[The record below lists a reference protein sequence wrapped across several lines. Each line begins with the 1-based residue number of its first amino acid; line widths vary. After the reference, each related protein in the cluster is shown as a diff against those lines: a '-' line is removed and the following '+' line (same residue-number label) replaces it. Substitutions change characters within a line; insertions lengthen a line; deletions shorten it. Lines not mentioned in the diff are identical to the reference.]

1 MNKLQSNRLN
11 DGITKLQS
19 SDHKMIL
26 LNLIS
31 QEHNK
36 YIHYKI
42 EKDKFKSVL
51 KDLLKNQQEF
61 NESSESQ
68 ELQESQ
74 EIHESSEL
82 LHESS
87 ESYES
92 SELQESNS
100 EFIMKTEI
108 EQIENNLEF
117 DNIYGKKESEEMI
130 YYDPNQAKLKTVAK
144 IMYSKHNLDQLI
156 KKKKW

>member
-1 MNKLQSNRLN
+1 MNKLQTNRLN
-11 DGITKLQS
+11 DSITKLQS
-19 SDHKMIL
+19 SDDKMIL

-51 KDLLKNQQEF
+51 KDLLKNPQEF
-61 NESSESQ
+61 NESIESQ

-74 EIHESSEL
+74 EIHESS
-82 LHESS
+82 
-87 ESYES
+87 
-92 SELQESNS
+92 SNF
-100 EFIMKTEI
+100 EIQNEI
-108 EQIENNLEF
+108 EQMENHLEF
-117 DNIYGKKESEEMI
+117 DTIYEKNELDEII
-130 YYDPNQAKLKTVAK
+130 YYDPNQSKLKTVAK

>member
-19 SDHKMIL
+19 SDDKMIL

-61 NESSESQ
+61 NESIESQ

-74 EIHESSEL
+74 EIHESS
-82 LHESS
+82 
-87 ESYES
+87 
-92 SELQESNS
+92 SNF
-100 EFIMKTEI
+100 EIKNEI
-108 EQIENNLEF
+108 EQMENHLEF
-117 DNIYGKKESEEMI
+117 DTIYEKNELDQII
-130 YYDPNQAKLKTVAK
+130 YYDPNQSKLKTVAK